1 MILFPPVAA
10 QLWNIWPVKN
20 CQDWKRW
27 NNLLSKVK
35 IWYNYSVKKGTYML
49 PKSVKNVLWSEK
61 IEDINPEIH
70 KKLIIGQ
77 VLNYGDQNAVSW
89 LLTHYNKK
97 ILKNTASQIPRGQWD
112 KKSLA
117 LWSLIL
123 GIKPKERK
131 LSVE

>member
-1 MILFPPVAA
+1 
-10 QLWNIWPVKN
+10 
-20 CQDWKRW
+20 
-27 NNLLSKVK
+27 
-35 IWYNYSVKKGTYML
+35 ML

-70 KKLIIGQ
+70 RKLIIGQ

-97 ILKNTASQIPRGQWD
+97 ILKNTASQIPLGQWD

-131 LSVE
+131 LSVK